1 MSHLIRFATE
11 EEYASYYN
19 SYNYREPHV
28 AVVGDEEDF
37 VIKYQPETR
46 EEIGDIIYWD
56 EKNERLVKCNPNKWN
71 TTLGIP
77 VGVVA
82 IPSWVFGSFAS
93 SQKTRIV
100 SLGCVDENGSN
111 NIQTMNWGPSGTDTS
126 IYNKTTLP
134 LTTNVIESSIQGAST
149 TGGYYPCDSQMGDSS
164 CYDTN
169 TNYNINASSSTS
181 IATSNMLFPIYES
194 GVNGYLEVNQLLYTQ
209 ICGFYDINSTP
220 DAKTNTL
227 VGLGNQYYAANSAY
241 KYKQNEYGLQWYLP
255 SIGEL
260 ALCLSRIN
268 IINNSIEIV
277 GGEPLP
283 TLSSFALHTCN
294 EVDANTSLIMHTS
307 SGLISTNYK
316 GVTNAGVLPFATLP

>member
-1 MSHLIRFATE
+1 MPHLIRFATE

-56 EKNERLVKCNPNKWN
+56 KNSERLVKCNPNKWN
-71 TTLGIP
+71 STLGIA

-82 IPSWVFGSFAS
+82 IPSWVFGNFAS
-93 SQKTRIV
+93 FQKTRIV

-111 NIQTMNWGPSGTDTS
+111 NNQTISWGSSGIDTS
-126 IYNKTTLP
+126 IPNYTNLP
-134 LTTNVIESSIQGAST
+134 LTTNVIGQSIQGVST
-149 TGGYYPCDSQMGDSS
+149 TGGYYPCDSQMGDPS
-164 CYDTN
+164 CYDTY
-169 TNYNINASSSTS
+169 TNYNINASNGTS
-181 IATSNMLFPIYES
+181 IATSNMLMPIYES
-194 GVNGYLEVNQLLYTQ
+194 GVNGYLGVNPTLYVQ
-209 ICGFYDINSTP
+209 ICGFYDLNNTP
-220 DAKTNTL
+220 DAKTKTL
-227 VGLGNQYYAANSAY
+227 VDLGNEYYAANTAY

-255 SIGEL
+255 SIGEV

-268 IINNSIEIV
+268 IINNSIEIA

-283 TLSSFALHTCN
+283 TASLSALHTCT
-294 EVDANTSLIMHTS
+294 EVDANATFTMNIS
-307 SGLISTNYK
+307 SGFISSNYK
-316 GVTNAGVLPFATLP
+316 GANNAFVLPFTTLS